1 MIAWGNTTDRIL
13 LLLAKEPMTKME
25 ICRRLDVTHDQIS
38 AVLTRLQRKTP
49 KYNKRI
55 FISGYTRHA
64 INGKMHIRP
73 IYALGNKPNKP
84 RIEPLTQKIRS
95 KRSYE
100 KVMSLRN
107 SSVFRQTMKNRELY
121 GL

>member
-1 MIAWGNTTDRIL
+1 MIGWGATTDRIL
-13 LLLAKEPMTKME
+13 LLLAKEPMTKAEM
-25 ICRRLDVTHDQIS
+25 CRRLEVTHDQIS

-49 KYNKRI
+49 KYDKRI
-55 FISGYTRHA
+55 YICDYTRHA

-73 IYALGNKPNKP
+73 IYALGNKPNVPK
-84 RIEPLTQKIRS
+84 IEPLTQKVRS
-95 KRSYE
+95 KRNYE
-100 KVMSLRN
+100 KVMSLRY